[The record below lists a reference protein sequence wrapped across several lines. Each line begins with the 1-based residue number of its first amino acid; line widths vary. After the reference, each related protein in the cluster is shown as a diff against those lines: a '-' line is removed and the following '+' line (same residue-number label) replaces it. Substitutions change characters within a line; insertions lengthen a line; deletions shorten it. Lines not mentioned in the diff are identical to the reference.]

1 MIQEGVGH
9 LRYGEE
15 RGSGGGEEVTG
26 GAQGGA
32 HGVEGKE
39 GREGE
44 GRGECCVI
52 GWRQGQSHRVGEGG
66 SWLVMMRRTGREA
79 VGLLDGDGGGGDAAR
94 QEEGGLSQRLPGRK
108 TESGDGGVGAGGG
121 GHAVQ
126 SHCVQGQGWLGRAGL
141 CLNDGSLYYSTH
153 RVCCPAW
160 PPPV

>member
-15 RGSGGGEEVTG
+15 RGSGGGEEVAG
-26 GAQGGA
+26 GGQGGTD
-32 HGVEGKE
+32 GVEGKE

-52 GWRQGQSHRVGEGG
+52 GWRQGQSYRVGEGR
-66 SWLVMMRRTGREA
+66 SWLVMRRRRRTNREA

-94 QEEGGLSQRLPGRK
+94 QEEGGLSERLACRK

-121 GHAVQ
+121 RHAVQ
-126 SHCVQGQGWLGRAGL
+126 SHCVQGQGRLGRTGL
-141 CLNDGSLYYSTH
+141 RLNDGSLDYSTH
-153 RVCCPAW
+153 LQ
-160 PPPV
+160 